1 MLTVT
6 EALSI
11 IRRFAQPLPPLTLPL
26 TPAVLGLVLAEDI
39 ASDLDI
45 PPFHKTVMDGYAI
58 RASDFSENQDVF
70 TIVEQVLAGQTP
82 KLPLGP
88 GQTTRVMT
96 GAPLPAGA
104 DTVVMMENTHLVDE
118 HHIQVKGIRPRPCQH
133 VLNQGRE
140 ARRGET
146 ILAKG
151 THLRPPELGLLATVG
166 RTHVK
171 VFPQPRVAILA
182 TGDELVEAQEVPGP
196 GQIRN
201 SNGPMLCGLVSR
213 AGGLPQYLGIAQDS
227 LANLHPLVAEGFHA
241 DVLVLSGGVSVGDA
255 DLVPQVLQEAGV
267 QTQLHKVALKPG
279 KPIFFGTRDNT
290 LVFGLPGNPVSNLV
304 CFEVFVRPALRLLA
318 GWTDPGPFFRQGVLA
333 VDFDYQADRDTF
345 HPAHLE
351 IGGETNRVQPIPW
364 FGSSDLRSL
373 ARTNALVLFPKGK
386 QRHRMGQVYSVL
398 PLDW

>member
-1 MLTVT
+1 
-6 EALSI
+6 
-11 IRRFAQPLPPLTLPL
+11 
-26 TPAVLGLVLAEDI
+26 
-39 ASDLDI
+39 
-45 PPFHKTVMDGYAI
+45 
-58 RASDFSENQDVF
+58 
-70 TIVEQVLAGQTP
+70 
-82 KLPLGP
+82 
-88 GQTTRVMT
+88 MT

-104 DTVVMMENTHLVDE
+104 DAVVMMEYVHPVDE
-118 HHIQVKGIRPRPCQH
+118 HHIQIKDRGPRPGQH

-140 ARRGET
+140 MRRGEKV
-146 ILAKG
+146 LAKG
-151 THLRPPELGLLATVG
+151 TDLRPPELGLLATVG
-166 RTHVK
+166 RTQVE

-182 TGDELVEAQEVPGP
+182 TGDELVEARDLPGP

-201 SNGPMLCGLVSR
+201 SNGPMLCALVAR
-213 AGGLPQYLGIAQDS
+213 AGGLPQYLGIARDS
-227 LANLHPLVAEGFHA
+227 LAHLHPLVAEGLRT

-255 DLVPQVLQEAGV
+255 DLVPQVFQEAGV

-279 KPIFFGTRDNT
+279 KPIFFGTRKNT

-304 CFEVFVRPALRLLA
+304 CFEVFVRPAIRMLA
-318 GWTDPGPFFRQGVLA
+318 GWPDPGPFFRQAVLA
-333 VDFDYQADRDTF
+333 VDYDYQADRDTF

-351 IGGETNRVQPIPW
+351 VSGETNRVHPLPW